1 MLRWPLYTR
10 TSRPMTPKGTW
21 TSKKAIKASSTR
33 IWILLKTDIFF
44 SILAFRPLLIKGVFR
59 TPSSPPP
66 LRQKKIEL
74 SENGHQSEFFWKR
87 RQYRFRVKGQKR
99 RFSNAMMSYI
109 IQRMP
114 CEGFY
119 PISIFLA
126 FWCGREKAIQ
136 VSQATCGLVFY
147 WKLGEKIFCVEKYG
161 DTCARVASHA
171 EFVTRSCT
179 TRDEPLRTSTWEASA
194 REA

>member
-21 TSKKAIKASSTR
+21 MSKKAIKASSTR

-44 SILAFRPLLIKGVFR
+44 SVLAFRPLLIKGVFR

-66 LRQKKIEL
+66 PPEKKRAFRKWSPEWVFL
-74 SENGHQSEFFWKR
+74 KTPA
-87 RQYRFRVKGQKR
+87 YRFGVKGQKR

-136 VSQATCGLVFY
+136 V
-147 WKLGEKIFCVEKYG
+147 KL
-161 DTCARVASHA
+161 RVDSYFIENKGKKLSLLKNMGIRVHA
-171 EFVTRSCT
+171 
-179 TRDEPLRTSTWEASA
+179 
-194 REA
+194 